1 MHNKTYVAFQKERD
15 LGAIISDAFKFLRLE
30 WKPFFGTILKTSMVP
45 ILIASVAM
53 IFYMYTFPR
62 VFSGF
67 GTTSIL
73 GDGVYEEINIGL
85 LLTSLTFVGV
95 FFLIAYVVINITA
108 LYYIESYIQNKG
120 NIDYAMIQDRI
131 KDKFWSFS
139 SLFFLVGIIVVF
151 SLFLCVFPVVYTSVV
166 LSFAAPIMVYRNLS
180 VSDTIGFSFKFMNG
194 HWWET
199 FGVLI
204 VVSIITSIIG
214 SIFSIP
220 GVIYFFIKA
229 GTALSANDPLAMTNA
244 LKDPVY
250 LLINCFSYVGQ
261 FILYG
266 VTLICQVLLYFDIAE
281 QKYGTGALEKIENI
295 GS

>member
-1 MHNKTYVAFQKERD
+1 MHNKNYVTFQKERD
-15 LGAIISDAFKFLRLE
+15 LGAIISDAFKFLRSE

-45 ILIASVAM
+45 ILIASVA
-53 IFYMYTFPR
+53 IVFYMYTFPGF
-62 VFSGF
+62 FSGL
-67 GTTSIL
+67 GTTKFL
-73 GDGVYEEINIGL
+73 EEGVYEETNIGL

-120 NIDYAMIQDRI
+120 SIDYAMIQERI
-131 KDKFWSFS
+131 KDKFWSFTG
-139 SLFFLVGIIVVF
+139 LFILVGVIVVF
-151 SLFLCVFPVVYTSVV
+151 SIFLCVFPVVYTSVV
-166 LSFAAPIMVYRNLS
+166 LSFAAPILVYRKLS

-220 GVIYFFIKA
+220 GVVYFFVKA
-229 GTALSANDPLAMTNA
+229 GTVLSASDPLAMANA

-250 LLINCFSYVGQ
+250 LLINSFSYIGQ

-266 VTLICQVLLYFDIAE
+266 ITLVCHVLLYFDIAE
-281 QKYGTGALEKIENI
+281 QKYGTGTLENIENL
-295 GS
+295 GR